1 MGAALLVGGG
11 GLVLGFF
18 FAGVCFWGCW
28 GRGGWGLSVWVG
40 FFHYFEG
47 FRLQYNP
54 VDSCTGKSKELLCC
68 RGLGVV
74 VFLSRSSAK
83 REYYPVHFHLP
94 HSGSFSAPPPPFT
107 NHFTELINLSAHFSS
122 RLLLLPRTNWSLSD
136 CIFINKSCST
146 REGCVEQSSW
156 C

>member
-1 MGAALLVGGG
+1 MLWGLLCWLAGVVWFWVFFLLEFVFGVVGGG
-11 GLVLGFF
+11 
-18 FAGVCFWGCW
+18 
-28 GRGGWGLSVWVG
+28 GGWGLSVWVG

-74 VFLSRSSAK
+74 FFLNRSSAK

-94 HSGSFSAPPPPFT
+94 HSGSFSAPPPFT

-122 RLLLLPRTNWSLSD
+122 RLLLLPRTN
-136 CIFINKSCST
+136 
-146 REGCVEQSSW
+146 
-156 C
+156 